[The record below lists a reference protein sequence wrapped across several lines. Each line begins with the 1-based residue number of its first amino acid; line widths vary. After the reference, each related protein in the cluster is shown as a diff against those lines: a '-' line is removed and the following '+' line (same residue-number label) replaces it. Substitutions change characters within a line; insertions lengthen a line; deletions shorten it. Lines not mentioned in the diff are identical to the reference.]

1 MAPPLLSLQGVTL
14 GYGTRPLFGGLDLD
28 IEPGARLALVGR
40 NGSGKSTLL
49 KIMAGHL
56 EPDSG
61 TLFRQPGT
69 TVATVVQEPD
79 LSSHPTLRDAVAF
92 GLPEADRAQSH
103 QADRFLDALGL
114 DPDRSP
120 EALSGGEARRAAIAQ
135 ALIGQPDILLLD
147 EPTNHLDIPAI
158 LWLEDRLNAYR
169 GALVLISHDRAFLDR
184 LTRATL
190 WLDRGMVRR
199 LDKGFSAFE
208 TWRDETLESEA
219 VAAHKLNRLIKEEA
233 RWAVEGISARRK
245 RNQGRLA
252 RLHDLRKQRA
262 ETVARPGQ
270 ARLVADAGNVSGK
283 LVVEAEGISKTFGQR
298 TLISDFTTRILR
310 GDKVGLVGPNGAG
323 KTTLLKMLTGDLEP
337 DTGTIRLGTKITPTY
352 LDQARTSLD
361 PTKTLKETLCDAGGD
376 TVDVLGTPRHVHG
389 YLRDFLFEDA
399 QANSPVSTLSGGEK
413 NRLLLARALAK
424 PSNVL
429 ILDEPTN
436 DLDMET
442 LDLLEDLLA
451 DYTGTVLLVS
461 HDRDFID
468 RIVTSTI
475 LMDGRGGVIE
485 YAGGYTD
492 ALSQAGGP
500 PWAQKGAA
508 SSKKGASFKKEKSA
522 KDAKSGEAK
531 NPAPGKLSYKDRR
544 RLEQL
549 PSELADLQAEI
560 VGLENALADP
570 ALYAGDPTGH
580 RTKADRHQTL
590 IANLAALED
599 EWLALEMKRE
609 DLEAS

>member
-1 MAPPLLSLQGVTL
+1 MAPPLVSLQGVTL
-14 GYGTRPLFGGLDLD
+14 GYGPRPLFGGLDLD
-28 IEPGARLALVGR
+28 IEPSARLALVGR

-49 KIMAGHL
+49 KVMARTL

-61 TLFRQPGT
+61 TVFCQPGT
-69 TVATVVQEPD
+69 TMATAVQEPD
-79 LSSHPTLRDAVAF
+79 LTPFATLRDAVAF
-92 GLPEADRAQSH
+92 GLPEADRISQSH

-120 EALSGGEARRAAIAQ
+120 EGLSGGEARRAALAQ

-158 LWLEDRLNAYR
+158 LWLEERLNAFR
-169 GALVLISHDRAFLDR
+169 GALVLISHDRAFLER

-190 WLDRGMVRR
+190 WLDRGTVRR
-199 LDKGFSAFE
+199 LDKGFTDFE
-208 TWRDETLESEA
+208 AWRDETLEAEA
-219 VAAHKLNRLIKEEA
+219 TAAHKLNRLIKEEA

-270 ARLVADAGNVSGK
+270 ARLVADAGAVSGK
-283 LVVEAEGISKTFGQR
+283 LVVEVEGISKSFGDR
-298 TLISDFTTRILR
+298 TVVRNFTTRILR

-323 KTTLLKMLTGDLEP
+323 KTTLLKMLTGDLDP
-337 DTGTIRLGTKITPTY
+337 DAGTIRLGTKMTPTY

-361 PTKTLKETLCDAGGD
+361 PTKTLKETLCEGGGD

-413 NRLLLARALAK
+413 NRLLLARALAR

-475 LMDGRGGVIE
+475 LMDGRGGVVE
-485 YAGGYTD
+485 YAGGYSD
-492 ALSQAGGP
+492 ALTQAGGP
-500 PWAQKGAA
+500 PWAQQETPTP
-508 SSKKGASFKKEKSA
+508 KKPKPARDKATKTTSP
-522 KDAKSGEAK
+522 
-531 NPAPGKLSYKDRR
+531 PAPARLSYKDRL
-544 RLEQL
+544 RLEAL
-549 PSELADLQAEI
+549 PGEISTLQAEI
-560 VGLENALADP
+560 MALEADLANP
-570 ALYAGDPTGH
+570 ALYAGNPAESQT
-580 RTKADRHQTL
+580 RATRHQTL
-590 IANLAALED
+590 TARLAALED
-599 EWLALEMKRE
+599 EWLALEVKRE
-609 DLEAS
+609 ELEG